1 MQELAILFTMKN
13 IFSHIIWHQSYT
25 VKQADNK
32 SSVMKTKLRL
42 VKLHYNLLKMWLVA
56 SFVIQ
61 ML

>member
-1 MQELAILFTMKN
+1 MKKC
-13 IFSHIIWHQSYT
+13 FSRIIWHQSYT
-25 VKQADNK
+25 AKQADNK

-42 VKLHYNLLKMWLVA
+42 VKLHYYNLLKMWLEA